1 VTCGELRRRRR
12 IDFTVKAAPLF
23 AAAVLCSLLSAPAPA
38 QAETLRCSGGSAT
51 EGDSRVAVLYKC
63 GQPLLKDSFCAPVY
77 YGPDATVVPEPWA
90 SRVVPCQQI
99 DEWLYD
105 RGPGN
110 MAATLRF
117 RGGVLQ
123 SIRYSRSPQ

>member
-1 VTCGELRRRRR
+1 VTCGELGARRK
-12 IDFTVKAAPLF
+12 INCTMKSVLPLIVAALCGLP
-23 AAAVLCSLLSAPAPA
+23 AVPA
-38 QAETLRCSGGSAT
+38 QAETLRCTGGSAA

-77 YGPDATVVPEPWA
+77 YGPDAILVPEPWA
-90 SRVVPCQQI
+90 SRAVPCQQI

-123 SIRYSRSPQ
+123 SIRYGRSPK

>member
-1 VTCGELRRRRR
+1 VTCGELRARRR
-12 IDFTVKAAPLF
+12 IDFTVKAARF
-23 AAAVLCSLLSAPAPA
+23 VIAAALFGLPAAPAY
-38 QAETLRCSGGSAT
+38 AETLRCSGGSAA

-77 YGPDATVVPEPWA
+77 YGPDAILVPEPWA